1 MRYLRWLLLLIMILS
16 CSDAMAEIYRWR
28 DAQGKLHFTDSL
40 QKVPAEYRSGIRDT
54 QGSYDNLN
62 FVKGTKSPPPT
73 VGQDKT
79 GDSRSDEEI
88 IIPYRNREGMADRV
102 IVEITF
108 NNRVTAPILVDTGSP
123 GLILSASLAREIGLL
138 SEEGNNLFVLV
149 RGIGGNQVAARAIL
163 DELTVGPIRERVVP
177 THIIPDQSRAYR
189 GLIGMDILSGYT
201 LTIDTARRCL
211 VARKLESSPNR
222 PGGHDRLWWSRNF
235 RELNAYIS
243 YWETQAADISSGNS
257 KYSKLSSRFQNV
269 KDFIDSQVVESRK
282 LYERLDQHARY
293 NSVPRHWRE

>member
-1 MRYLRWLLLLIMILS
+1 MRCFRWLLLVVLVLA
-16 CSDAMAEIYRWR
+16 CTDALAEIYRWR

-40 QKVPAEYRSGIRDT
+40 QQVPTEYRPGVRDT

-62 FVKGTKSPPPT
+62 FVKGANSGSSAA
-73 VGQDKT
+73 VRDKIAEH
-79 GDSRSDEEI
+79 GSEQEI
-88 IIPYRNREGMADRV
+88 IIPYHHREGLADRV

-123 GLILSASLAREIGLL
+123 GLILSASLARELGLL

-149 RGIGGNQVAARAIL
+149 RGIGGSQVAARAIL
-163 DELTVGPIRERVVP
+163 DELSVGPIRERVVP
-177 THIIPDQSRAYR
+177 AHIITDQSPAYR
-189 GLIGMDILSGYT
+189 GLIGMDVLSGYT
-201 LTIDTARRCL
+201 LTIDSVRRCL
-211 VARKLESSPNR
+211 VARKLEPSVDR

-243 YWETQAADISSGNS
+243 YWEAQAVDIGSGSS
-257 KYSKLSSRFQNV
+257 KYSSLSSRFQNV
-269 KDFIDSQVVESRK
+269 KDFIESQLVESRK
-282 LYERLDQHARY
+282 LYERLDRHARD